1 MSLLGYGVIRMHI
14 IDSASVRM
22 STKPKKA
29 GGAKGKKGKKVKKGE
44 KGEQDLEE
52 RYKRTLHEITS
63 LRVEL
68 GKHLL
73 VAPDIPSQLIP
84 MSCRW

>member
-1 MSLLGYGVIRMHI
+1 MHTI
-14 IDSASVRM
+14 GSVHVMM
-22 STKPKKA
+22 STKPKKV

-63 LRVEL
+63 LRAEL

-73 VAPDIPSQLIP
+73 VVPLIP

>member
-1 MSLLGYGVIRMHI
+1 
-14 IDSASVRM
+14 M

-29 GGAKGKKGKKVKKGE
+29 GGAKGKKGKKAKKGE

-52 RYKRTLHEITS
+52 RYRRTLHEITS

-68 GKHLL
+68 GEHLHES
-73 VAPDIPSQLIP
+73 P
-84 MSCRW
+84 

>member
-1 MSLLGYGVIRMHI
+1 M
-14 IDSASVRM
+14 M

-63 LRVEL
+63 LKVEL

-73 VAPDIPSQLIP
+73 VAPDIPCQLRNS
-84 MSCRW
+84 MSCRWRHSLHLCM